1 MDKFLEQSCRRVQ
14 TTMIGALSK
23 MENSF
28 GHLWGHFKD
37 GPLTEQ
43 EEAFADLWDDTRNS
57 ILNQGN
63 KEIRN
68 LKQDHMKESADRIR
82 QSGAIPLTMETKF
95 HTRIE
100 DLNTKKGLD
109 YEN

>member
-1 MDKFLEQSCRRVQ
+1 MDRFCEQACKRIQ
-14 TTMIGALSK
+14 TTMIGSLSK

-43 EEAFADLWDDTRNS
+43 EEMFADLWDDTRNA

-68 LKQDHMKESADRIR
+68 LKQECQKHNLDYR
-82 QSGAIPLTMETKF
+82 GLGIPLTMQTKF
-95 HTRIE
+95 KTQF
-100 DLNTKKGLD
+100 LPPKN
-109 YEN
+109 

>member
-1 MDKFLEQSCRRVQ
+1 MDKFLEQSCRRIQ

-43 EEAFADLWDDTRNS
+43 EEAFADLWDDTRNA

-68 LKQDHMKESADRIR
+68 LKQDHEKCVIDHIR
-82 QSGAIPLTMETKF
+82 DSGGIPLTMQTKF
-95 HTRIE
+95 HSRIE
-100 DLNTKKGLD
+100 DPKDKKGTN

>member
-1 MDKFLEQSCRRVQ
+1 
-14 TTMIGALSK
+14 MIGSLSK

>member
-1 MDKFLEQSCRRVQ
+1 MDKFLQQSCRRIQ

-43 EEAFADLWDDTRNS
+43 EEAFADLWDDTRNA

-68 LKQDHMKESADRIR
+68 LKQDHEKCTCDHIR
-82 QSGAIPLTMETKF
+82 EHGAIPLTMQTKL
-95 HTRIE
+95 HTKIE
-100 DLNTKKGLD
+100 NPKNKKGTD

>member
-1 MDKFLEQSCRRVQ
+1 MDKFLQQSCKRIQ

-23 MENSF
+23 MENNF

-43 EEAFADLWDDTRNS
+43 EEAFADLWDDTRNA

-68 LKQDHMKESADRIR
+68 LKQDHEKCTCDRIR
-82 QSGAIPLTMETKF
+82 AAGAIPLTMQTKLHSKF
-95 HTRIE
+95 E
-100 DLNTKKGLD
+100 QPKD
-109 YEN
+109 

>member
-1 MDKFLEQSCRRVQ
+1 MERLLDQACKRIQ
-14 TTMIGALSK
+14 TTMIGSLSK

-43 EEAFADLWDDTRNS
+43 EEAFADLWDDTRNA

-68 LKQDHMKESADRIR
+68 LKQDFLKSNSASDNF
-82 QSGAIPLTMETKF
+82 IPMTMNTKF
-95 HTRIE
+95 KTQF
-100 DLNTKKGLD
+100 LPPKN
-109 YEN
+109 

>member
-1 MDKFLEQSCRRVQ
+1 MDKFLQQSCKRIQ

-23 MENSF
+23 MENNF

-43 EEAFADLWDDTRNS
+43 EEAFADLWDETRNA

-68 LKQDHMKESADRIR
+68 LKQDHDKCTCDRIR
-82 QSGAIPLTMETKF
+82 DSGAIPLTMKTKL
-95 HTRIE
+95 HSRIQQPK
-100 DLNTKKGLD
+100 D
-109 YEN
+109 